1 MAKDTLNL
9 NDRLNSQD
17 KITDAPAKKIEPI
30 RMETPQNKVLKTKI
44 IGLDTLTGEKLF
56 ETENQIVL
64 GGALFILEK
73 CFNVEAPITVDY
85 LNNIMGINAS
95 EPIEVIPSEIT
106 TSSIVLFVIFLSI
119 K

>member
-1 MAKDTLNL
+1 MAKDVL
-9 NDRLNSQD
+9 NDKLNSD
-17 KITDAPAKKIEPI
+17 DAISGSTAKKKIEPVRI
-30 RMETPQNKVLKTKI
+30 ETGQDKVLRTKI

-85 LNNIMGINAS
+85 LNNI
-95 EPIEVIPSEIT
+95 IT
-106 TSSIVLFVIFLSI
+106 LSI
-119 K
+119 